1 MTQLELLG
9 IVTEK
14 IQTSVEIASDVLEVI
29 LKVISEELLET
40 GTVYID
46 DFGVFKTQ
54 MRSEYISLN
63 NKTGEQFLMPPE
75 IEITFESLLNYPGE
89 ANFDEA
95 VSDTQEDLNSYG
107 LLFEPDLILRNSV
120 NSVFINFTPTLLNDG
135 VELSGIELITD
146 AQEVFE
152 ISTIEDVPVQ
162 EDVPAQENFPVEED
176 IYSVEDTLDS
186 KTPVT
191 YEIISDPNVPLAAE
205 LAVDPNHKGGPEI
218 ESVKQEQITSQV
230 DTKVFTTIK
239 GAPPIKQRN
248 NNKILWSLVGGVAIT
263 LAALFFSNAT
273 SKRSSKSKYLSR

>member
-152 ISTIEDVPVQ
+152 ISTIEDVP
-162 EDVPAQENFPVEED
+162 AQEYFPVEED
-176 IYSVEDTLDS
+176 VPAEEDTLDS

-218 ESVKQEQITSQV
+218 ESVKQEQITSQK
-230 DTKVFTTIK
+230 DAKVFTTIK

-248 NNKILWSLVGGVAIT
+248 NNKILVPLVGGVAIT
-263 LAALFFSNAT
+263 LAALFFFNAT

>member
-29 LKVISEELLET
+29 LNVISEELSET

-75 IEITFESLLNYPGE
+75 IEITFESLLNYPAE
-89 ANFDEA
+89 ASFDEA
-95 VSDTQEDLNSYG
+95 VSDTQGDLNSYG
-107 LLFEPDLILRNSV
+107 LLFEPNLTLRNSV
-120 NSVFINFTPTLLNDG
+120 NSAFINFTPTLLNEG

-152 ISTIEDVPVQ
+152 ISTIEDVP
-162 EDVPAQENFPVEED
+162 AQEYFPVEED
-176 IYSVEDTLDS
+176 VPAEEDTLDS
-186 KTPVT
+186 ITPVT
-191 YEIISDPNVPLAAE
+191 YEVISDPNVPLDAE

-218 ESVKQEQITSQV
+218 ESVKQEQITSQK
-230 DTKVFTTIK
+230 DAKVFTTIK

-248 NNKILWSLVGGVAIT
+248 NNKILVPLVGGVAIT
-263 LAALFFSNAT
+263 LAALFFFNST
-273 SKRSSKSKYLSR
+273 SKRRSKSKYLSR